1 MSELLFGTT
10 LLASFLGGMVALLA
24 PCCISVMLPAY
35 FATGF
40 RSRGRVV
47 AATLAFGAGVATV
60 IVPVGL
66 GAAAISSAL
75 QRYHLWV
82 YLIGGV
88 LMLAG
93 GLAVLVGWKPKLP
106 MPAGGTPR
114 QGGGFAAAYG
124 LGAFSGI
131 ASACCAPVL
140 AGVVVLSGAS
150 GSFLAALGVG
160 LVYVLG
166 MVAPLVV
173 IALAWERGHR
183 GPARVLQSRRVRMRA
198 GSFERSLPLGDLL
211 AGVLLVTMG
220 ALTVVLAFRGP
231 DMGTT
236 GWRARF
242 AADLDHYALMAT
254 DALAWIPGWAVALL
268 AAALLA
274 LVIRRALRT
283 VAPDPEDGGTPAS
296 EEGTGGPEAVASACC
311 TDSNIGRGTSSAH
324 ATAALA
330 ATQSPNT
337 TKEVATDG
345 R

>member
-1 MSELLFGTT
+1 MGELLFGTT

-40 RSRGRVV
+40 RSRGRVL

-60 IVPVGL
+60 IVPIGL
-66 GAAAISSAL
+66 GAAAISAVL
-75 QRYHLWV
+75 VRYHLWV
-82 YLIGGV
+82 YLTGGL

-93 GLAVLVGWKPKLP
+93 GLAVIAGWKPKLP
-106 MPAGGTPR
+106 MPSGRGP
-114 QGGGFAAAYG
+114 QGGGFGAAYG

-183 GPARVLQSRRVRMRA
+183 GPARVLQSRRVRLRA
-198 GSFERSLPLGDLL
+198 GRWERSLPLGDLL
-211 AGVLLVTMG
+211 AGVLLVVMG
-220 ALTVVLAFRGP
+220 VLTVALGVRGP
-231 DMGTT
+231 DMGSS
-236 GWRARF
+236 GWRATLT
-242 AADLDHYALMAT
+242 ADLQHAASVTTKALS
-254 DALAWIPGWAVALL
+254 WVPGWAVAVVV
-268 AAALLA
+268 AALLT
-274 LVIRRALRT
+274 LLIRRALRPAAGAESESDIESDT
-283 VAPDPEDGGTPAS
+283 ATPAADCC
-296 EEGTGGPEAVASACC
+296 EGTGTSADTEHLASATAGA
-311 TDSNIGRGTSSAH
+311 TD
-324 ATAALA
+324 
-330 ATQSPNT
+330 PNRT
-337 TKEVATDG
+337 TTMETPTDG